1 MKEGTY
7 NYRLNFIL
15 ADKLLEYLHI
25 EINKNS
31 DIGIFI
37 DFFVL
42 ICYYQNILIKGDS
55 YG

>member
-1 MKEGTY
+1 MW
-7 NYRLNFIL
+7 RS
-15 ADKLLEYLHI
+15 LEYTCI
-25 EINKNS
+25 KINKNS

-42 ICYYQNILIKGDS
+42 LCYYQNILIKGDC